1 MNKTVLVIDTDE
13 SFIGNLR
20 RELIHDDFDV
30 LVATDGLAGLQ
41 AARDQK
47 PDFILA
53 NTELPRCNGWIV
65 CRMLK
70 FDTNTQ
76 NLNIVL
82 MAQTDAELAL
92 SKTVGATD
100 LWLRSMPIP
109 AIVDRITR
117 ILGLPQIVRPVNYVY
132 EDAESDLRPSP
143 SLAEIS
149 QMEHKHA

>member
-1 MNKTVLVIDTDE
+1 MNKTVLIIDTDE
-13 SFIGNLR
+13 AFLGNLR

-41 AARDQK
+41 VARDQK
-47 PDFILA
+47 PDLVLV
-53 NTELPRCNGWIV
+53 NTEMPRCNGWIV

-76 NLNIVL
+76 HLNVVL
-82 MAQTDAELAL
+82 TAQTDAELAL

-100 LWLRSMPIP
+100 LWLRSMPSP
-109 AIVDRITR
+109 AIVERITR

-132 EDAESDLRPSP
+132 DNVENDSRPSP
-143 SLAEIS
+143 SLAEIR
-149 QMEHKHA
+149 QMEHENA